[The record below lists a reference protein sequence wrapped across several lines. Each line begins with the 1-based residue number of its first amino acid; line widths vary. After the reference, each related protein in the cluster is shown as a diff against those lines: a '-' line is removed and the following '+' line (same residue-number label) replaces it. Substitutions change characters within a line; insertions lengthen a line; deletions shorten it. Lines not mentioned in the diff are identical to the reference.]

1 MGIVAENIIYF
12 VREYL
17 NTQKNL
23 FEYDKTIFAKVKSIN
38 GSTAVVNANNAD
50 MTCGIKDGITI
61 AVGDVVIV
69 KVPNNNNSRKY
80 IDGKLK
86 K

>member
-1 MGIVAENIIYF
+1 MGVVADQIVFF

-23 FEYDKTIFAKVKSIN
+23 FEYDKTVFGIVDTINETTATVSAN
-38 GSTAVVNANNAD
+38 GSTMQCA
-50 MTCGIKDGITI
+50 IKDGISI
-61 AVGDVVIV
+61 NVGDVVIV
-69 KVPNNNNSRKY
+69 KIPNNNASRKY